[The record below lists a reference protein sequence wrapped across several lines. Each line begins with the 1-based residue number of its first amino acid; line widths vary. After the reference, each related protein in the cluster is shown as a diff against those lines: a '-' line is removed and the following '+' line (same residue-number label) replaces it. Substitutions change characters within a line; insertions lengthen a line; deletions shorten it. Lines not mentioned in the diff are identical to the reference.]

1 MCDIDQ
7 QRFFARAKSIL
18 SDSNATNSNLEALSQ
33 LELCLKR
40 LGPHSDDP
48 LVKKLEKKLVA
59 RQYEITSSTYFGIN
73 DVIPSSDIHNKE
85 KKDDNDD
92 GRSSNSSIHT
102 SDFHTSKSIKTA
114 APNSHVKWTAT
125 DVAIMGKDGV
135 SLQANLANAPIN
147 SKEDTASANKVMNL
161 LQQSRDIS
169 AQEVESERMVHSEL
183 LSHLSEMVEG
193 LKSSTLAMNQLVVDQ
208 NANLETIQMHASE
221 NVEELEKQKERMKET
236 VNKMDLSFWQ
246 IVITIVWLL
255 VAFTA
260 TYVIIRIFPAP
271 K

>member
-1 MCDIDQ
+1 MSTIDQ
-7 QRFFARAKSIL
+7 QRFLARAKSVL
-18 SDSNATNSNLEALSQ
+18 EDSSSSSNPKALSQ
-33 LELCLKR
+33 LDLCLKSLAPR
-40 LGPHSDDP
+40 NDDP
-48 LVKKLEKKLVA
+48 SLKKVRKKLLA
-59 RQYEITSSTYFGIN
+59 RQHEISSSTFSPSN
-73 DVIPSSDIHNKE
+73 DIISPSDVDNE
-85 KKDDNDD
+85 KGKRDDKD
-92 GRSSNSSIHT
+92 SSIHK
-102 SDFHTSKSIKTA
+102 SDSHTSKNKTA
-114 APNSHVKWTAT
+114 ASTDHVKWSAN
-125 DVAIMGKDGV
+125 DVALMEKDEV

-147 SKEDTASANKVMNL
+147 SKKDTASANKVMNL

-169 AQEVESERMVHSEL
+169 SQEVESERMVHSQL

-208 NANLETIQMHASE
+208 NANLESIQMHASE

-260 TYVIIRIFPAP
+260 TYIIIRIFPAP
-271 K
+271 R